1 MAWARP
7 RGLVRWVAAAA
18 VAVVLAAV
26 LALILGNP
34 PQSAATSTTTPP
46 ATSASQ
52 TTTTATTPT
61 STTSVAA
68 TSSAKCSGDVLGY
81 IAPTLIKITRDAAEQ
96 AGLSTGAIQS
106 IGSVEGLR
114 RMQQGAVPDIYGSVD
129 VELLPDIEKL
139 KPRQIF
145 VLGGFSLGVVCRKP
159 MSSPDDLTTR
169 TLVLTDPNKGPIGYR
184 ALAAAWMLKK
194 DGVVN
199 VMTLFEKTGVKYVET
214 PRGVNITIPTT
225 LTPTDKVQIP
235 PNLDAAWSMLE
246 SGAADCSFTYFPFV
260 IGKLGR
266 LDKIGET
273 SLWTMY
279 KGAKEGKEY
288 YAYFFKGPYSFVQDP
303 PYEIYALF
311 MQGDKVAKV
320 LRVGRFAAFV
330 ASFSEKG
337 DCVVDALK
345 KMDLASYG
353 FIR

>member
-1 MAWARP
+1 MARARP
-7 RGLVRWVAAAA
+7 GGLVRWIAAA
-18 VAVVLAAV
+18 VAVVVLAAV
-26 LALILGNP
+26 LALIFGNP
-34 PQSAATSTTTPP
+34 PQSTTPTTTPP
-46 ATSASQ
+46 ATSAQ
-52 TTTTATTPT
+52 TTTMATTPT

-81 IAPTLIKITRDAAEQ
+81 IAPTLIKITRDAARQ

-139 KPRQIF
+139 KPRQTF
-145 VLGGFSLGVVCRKP
+145 VLGGFSLGVVCREP
-159 MSSPDDLTTR
+159 LNSPDDLTTR
-169 TLVLTDPNKGPIGYR
+169 TLVLADPNKAPIGYR

-194 DGVVN
+194 DGVVD

-214 PRGVNITIPTT
+214 PRGVNITIPTA
-225 LTPTDKVQIP
+225 LTPTDKVQIA
-235 PNLDAAWSMLE
+235 PNLDASWSMLE

-345 KMDLASYG
+345 RMDLAAYG
-353 FIR
+353 FVR

>member
-1 MAWARP
+1 MARARP
-7 RGLVRWVAAAA
+7 GGLVRWIA
-18 VAVVLAAV
+18 VAVAVVVLAAV
-26 LALILGNP
+26 LALIFGNP
-34 PQSAATSTTTPP
+34 PQSTMPTTTPP
-46 ATSASQ
+46 ATSAQ
-52 TTTTATTPT
+52 TTTMATTPT

-81 IAPTLIKITRDAAEQ
+81 IAPMLIKITRDAARQ

-139 KPRQIF
+139 KPRQTF
-145 VLGGFSLGVVCRKP
+145 VLGGFSLGVVCREP
-159 MSSPDDLTTR
+159 LNSPDDLTTR
-169 TLVLTDPNKGPIGYR
+169 TLVLADPNKAPIGYR
-184 ALAAAWMLKK
+184 APAAAWMLKK
-194 DGVVN
+194 DGAADL
-199 VMTLFEKTGVKYVET
+199 MTLFEKTGIKYVET
-214 PRGVNITIPTT
+214 PRGVNITIPTA
-225 LTPTDKVQIP
+225 LTPTDKVQIA

-345 KMDLASYG
+345 RMNLAAYG
-353 FIR
+353 FVR